1 LTRERLL
8 GWSTLIAAAAIPLIA
23 TDYWL
28 YLLTLMAIYGIVAL
42 GLNLLTGLSG
52 QISLGHAGFFALG
65 AYVANVLASKYAVPF
80 PLAAALAAAAGWAIG
95 FLVGIPAV
103 RLQGLYLA
111 IATLAFGIGV
121 ERAIYAFKGLTG
133 GPYGLMVN
141 SPSGFGFVA
150 NSPTKLYYL
159 SVVVA
164 ALSVL
169 FVSNVVRSSVGRRM
183 IAMRDSELAAASMG
197 VNVPRLKVLTF
208 AFSASLAALGGVLYA
223 PALGFISVEQFT
235 LWLSITFI
243 SLIVIGGLGSI
254 PGSFLGAAF
263 VVLVPELLR
272 GLGTYFQI
280 VYGLAM
286 ILVFVF
292 WPTGLIGLVTFVGR
306 RAHIVRSSSETLVI
320 PSGSTSEAKQ

>member
-1 LTRERLL
+1 LTREHLL
-8 GWSTLIAAAAIPLIA
+8 GWSTLIAAAAIPLFA

-52 QISLGHAGFFALG
+52 QISLGHAGFFAVG
-65 AYVANVLASKYAVPF
+65 AYVASVLAAKYAVAF
-80 PLAAALAAAAGWAIG
+80 PLAAALAVVAGWAIG

-121 ERAIYAFKGLTG
+121 ERAIYTFKGLTG
-133 GPYGLMVN
+133 GPYGLTVN
-141 SPSGFGFVA
+141 PPILFGFVA
-150 NSPTKLYYL
+150 NNPTRLYYL
-159 SVVVA
+159 AVAVA

-169 FVSNVVRSSVGRRM
+169 FVANVVRSAAGRRM

-208 AFSASLAALGGVLYA
+208 AFSAALAALGGVLYA

-272 GLGTYFQI
+272 GLGAYFQI

-292 WPTGLIGLVTFVGR
+292 WPTGLIGLLTFVGR
-306 RAHIVRSSSETLVI
+306 RAHILGPSSKALAV
-320 PSGSTSEAKQ
+320 PSGTTSEAQQ